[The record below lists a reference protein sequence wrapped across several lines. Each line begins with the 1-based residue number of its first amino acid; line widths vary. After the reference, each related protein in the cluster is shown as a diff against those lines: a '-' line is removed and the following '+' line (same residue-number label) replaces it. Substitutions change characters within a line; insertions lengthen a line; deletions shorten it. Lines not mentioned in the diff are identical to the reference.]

1 MVNRRIEKGVQ
12 RGQPLEIEVDGKKI
26 IAYQGETVAAALIAA
41 GLRTLRR
48 TVEKNEPRGV
58 FCGIGLCFECRMVI
72 NGVPNTRACQTLATP
87 GCRVETQEGRG
98 PLEDFS

>member
-1 MVNRRIEKGVQ
+1 MVGRRIEKNIQ

-26 IAYQGETVAAALIAA
+26 IAYKGETIATALIAA
-41 GLRTLRR
+41 GLRTFRR
-48 TVEKNEPRGV
+48 TVDKNEPRGV

-98 PLEDFS
+98 TLGDFS